1 ILEQPDGF
9 MVEEIKGTFR
19 ELELL
24 EEPVPV
30 HLAQAKCYAFLYGLE
45 KHQESMRVLMTYCRL
60 ETEEGKKT
68 EPLTKEDVK
77 PETSNQKIRHFSFT
91 YSMKE
96 LEVWFDALLDE
107 YYQWAEFQFQW
118 QKQRDASMQG
128 LEFPF
133 PYRPGQRELVSGVYR
148 TILRRK
154 ELFVQA
160 PTGIGKTMS
169 TVFPAVRALGEGHGD
184 KIFYLTAKTITRT
197 VAQEAF
203 AILQEKGLKIKAVT
217 LTAKDRKSVV

>member
-1 ILEQPDGF
+1 MEEKKKRIRISVRNLVEFLLRSGDLDDRRGGVADKDAMQAGTRAHQRIQKKMGPFYQAEVPLAFEKEYENFVLKVEGRADGILEQPDGF

-24 EEPVPV
+24 EESVPV

-60 ETEEGKKT
+60 ETEEGKKM

-118 QKQRDASMQG
+118 QKQMDASMQG

-133 PYRPGQRELVSGVYR
+133 PYRPGQR
-148 TILRRK
+148 
-154 ELFVQA
+154 
-160 PTGIGKTMS
+160 
-169 TVFPAVRALGEGHGD
+169 
-184 KIFYLTAKTITRT
+184 
-197 VAQEAF
+197 
-203 AILQEKGLKIKAVT
+203 
-217 LTAKDRKSVV
+217 

>member
-1 ILEQPDGF
+1 

-45 KHQESMRVLMTYCRL
+45 KHQESIRVLMTYCRL
-60 ETEEGKKT
+60 ETEEGKKM

-133 PYRPGQRELVSGVYR
+133 PYRPGQRDLVSGVYR

-169 TVFPAVRALGEGHGD
+169 TVFPAVRALGVGHGD
-184 KIFYLTAKTITRT
+184 KIW
-197 VAQEAF
+197 
-203 AILQEKGLKIKAVT
+203 
-217 LTAKDRKSVV
+217 